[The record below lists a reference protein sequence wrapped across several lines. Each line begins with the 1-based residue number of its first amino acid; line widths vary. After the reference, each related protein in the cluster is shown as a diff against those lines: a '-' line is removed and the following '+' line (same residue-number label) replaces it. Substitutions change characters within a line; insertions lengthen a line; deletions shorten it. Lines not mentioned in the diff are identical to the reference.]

1 MHILFV
7 HQNFPAQFRHIAPRL
22 VQEHGWRCTFVT
34 ERAEGALPGIDKIV
48 YKARWGATRSN
59 HYLTRTFENCV
70 GHSHAIYEAMK
81 ARPDI
86 QPDLVVAHSGFG
98 SSLFLPYLYDAPII
112 NFLEYFYRPVGG
124 EVGYRPDVPVTEM
137 ELLRLK
143 ARNAMLL
150 LDLENCDQGWTPTY
164 YQRAIFPPAL
174 HPKIEVIFDG
184 IPTELYYRRAN
195 PNRQIGER
203 QYVGPQFRVV
213 TYVARGFEMMRGF
226 DIFMKAAKRIYEQFP
241 NVIFVVV
248 GTDKVHYGGDMQYF
262 REKSFRHHVMA
273 QDKYDLSKFRFTG
286 YVAESTLADI
296 LSISDLHIYLTAPFI
311 ASWSMV
317 DAMACEAVVLASDQN
332 CTREYITPGEN
343 GLLCDFFDVEG
354 IARQAVEV
362 LKDPAA
368 YRPLGQAARRT
379 VEEKYSLKVAMP
391 RIKDLF
397 ERVAARR
404 REPSVRAE
412 LLCRTGTMQRVTAP
426 TPEEDV
432 IRTLQRS

>member
-1 MHILFV
+1 
-7 HQNFPAQFRHIAPRL
+7 
-22 VQEHGWRCTFVT
+22 
-34 ERAEGALPGIDKIV
+34 
-48 YKARWGATRSN
+48 
-59 HYLTRTFENCV
+59 
-70 GHSHAIYEAMK
+70 
-81 ARPDI
+81 
-86 QPDLVVAHSGFG
+86 
-98 SSLFLPYLYDAPII
+98 
-112 NFLEYFYRPVGG
+112 
-124 EVGYRPDVPVTEM
+124 
-137 ELLRLK
+137 
-143 ARNAMLL
+143 
-150 LDLENCDQGWTPTY
+150 
-164 YQRAIFPPAL
+164 
-174 HPKIEVIFDG
+174 
-184 IPTELYYRRAN
+184 
-195 PNRQIGER
+195 
-203 QYVGPQFRVV
+203 
-213 TYVARGFEMMRGF
+213 
-226 DIFMKAAKRIYEQFP
+226 
-241 NVIFVVV
+241 
-248 GTDKVHYGGDMQYF
+248 VHYGGDMQYF

-332 CTREYITPGEN
+332 CTREYITPGQN

-379 VEEKYSLKVAMP
+379 VEEKYSLQVAMP

-404 REPSVRAE
+404 REPSLRAE
-412 LLCRTGTMQRVTAP
+412 LLCRTGTMQRVTTT

-432 IRTLQRS
+432 IRALQRS